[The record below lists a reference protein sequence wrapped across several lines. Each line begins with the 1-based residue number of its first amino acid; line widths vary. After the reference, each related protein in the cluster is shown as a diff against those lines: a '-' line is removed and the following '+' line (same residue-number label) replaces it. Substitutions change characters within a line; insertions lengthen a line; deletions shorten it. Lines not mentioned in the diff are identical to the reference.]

1 MIALLLPC
9 DGMDSS
15 RRWFESHQSFW
26 AFFCFQYI
34 KNKQSVYRLKNNGVF
49 GDRTSVPLKLIC
61 HIKDVCLVMEWIVLE
76 GGSNPI
82 SPFVCLSTLLS
93 LASERHFW
101 L

>member
-1 MIALLLPC
+1 VFETVCA
-9 DGMDSS
+9 SS
-15 RRWFESHQSFW
+15 LEMCAYQISEHLHLTFADHLDLYSQQANPNFL
-26 AFFCFQYI
+26 F
-34 KNKQSVYRLKNNGVF
+34 
-49 GDRTSVPLKLIC
+49 P
-61 HIKDVCLVMEWIVLE
+61 VLE